1 MKQID
6 VSIVGA
12 TGYTGLELVKIL
24 LNHPNF
30 NITYIANS
38 TGDTTIDKLHPSLSS
53 VIDMQV
59 DIADAKTISKV
70 SKVCFLALPHKTSM
84 GFAKQLLDLGVK
96 VIDLSADYRLK
107 LDTYEKHY
115 CSHEDKQNLPLSV
128 YGLPEF
134 YEDEIK
140 KANLVANP
148 GCYPTASLLA
158 ILPFVNY
165 FDTNSNIFI
174 DAKSGVSGAGKK
186 LSQTTHFVTINDNIF
201 AYNPFKHRHMPEIQE
216 KIKLL
221 YDKDLQ
227 INFVPHLIPATRG
240 MLISVYGQL
249 NKKIDVKKILKD
261 YYKNSEFIR
270 IKDTPVDI
278 KSTAGTN
285 FCDIFVEQ
293 NNNAI
298 FINSSIDN
306 LLRGASS
313 QAVVNANIMCG
324 LAQNTGINKIAYVP

>member
-1 MKQID
+1 MIN

-24 LNHPNF
+24 LNHPKF

-38 TGDTTIDKLHPSLSS
+38 TGDTTIDKLHPCLTD
-53 VIDMQV
+53 VIDMEV
-59 DIADAKTISKV
+59 KKADAKEIAKV
-70 SKVCFLALPHKTSM
+70 STLCFLALPHKTSM
-84 GFAKQLLDLGVK
+84 GFAKQLLELDVK
-96 VIDLSADYRLK
+96 VVDLSADYRLE

-115 CSHEDKQNLPLSV
+115 CPHEDKDNLPSSV

-134 YEDEIK
+134 YEDDIK
-140 KANLVANP
+140 NSNLVANP

-158 ILPFVNY
+158 LIPFVKYIDNN
-165 FDTNSNIFI
+165 TNIFV

-186 LSQTTHFVTINDNIF
+186 LSETTHFVTVNDNMF
-201 AYNPFKHRHMPEIQE
+201 AYNPMKHRHMPEIKE
-216 KIKLL
+216 KVKLL
-221 YDKDLQ
+221 EDKDLN
-227 INFVPHLIPATRG
+227 INFIPHLIPVTRG
-240 MLISVYGQL
+240 MLVSIYSTL
-249 NKKIDVKKILKD
+249 NDASIDAKAILKE
-261 YYKNSEFIR
+261 YYKDCEFVR
-270 IKDTPVDI
+270 VKDSCVDL

-293 NNNAI
+293 NGDAI

-313 QAVVNANIMCG
+313 QAVVNANLMCG
-324 LAQNTGINKIAYVP
+324 YEASTGINKIAYVP